1 MSKYIKSTFQF
12 YKGLQE
18 WFDPAYEPHFA
29 RYRTVPG
36 FVRGRGESGVKIT
49 IEGIAKKTVWIVR

>member
-1 MSKYIKSTFQF
+1 MIKTLKNSFQF

-18 WFDPAYEPHFA
+18 WFDPAFEPHFA

-36 FVRGRGESGVKIT
+36 FVRGRGGSGVKIT
-49 IEGIAKKTVWIVR
+49 IDGIARKTVWIIR